1 MHSIMHKYAQQSR
14 VIRCSDHHLQR
25 AARSAQSFVYLVFGH
40 YDLWSSSFRSDQR
53 TSGRFSAG
61 MLPAPA
67 GQTFNVTAWKISW
80 KLTYQRFLH
89 WSLRGTDGSV
99 VLGNRWSVTSK
110 WFQSTHFRI
119 ADKKL
124 QVKRSLNEA
133 FFPVAPIIYL
143 SFKKN
148 KRSQDNKKEKRVST
162 FSSVAFLL
170 CSKSIFFF
178 LMYHRQVWQVRCTC
192 IFTSHSFTPP
202 KTTSAASTSLK
213 PADYQSESW
222 EPRRHIQI

>member
-14 VIRCSDHHLQR
+14 VIRCSNHHLQR

-40 YDLWSSSFRSDQR
+40 YDPWSSSFRSDQR
-53 TSGRFSAG
+53 SSGRFSAG

-124 QVKRSLNEA
+124 QVKWSLNEA

-143 SFKKN
+143 SFKEN
-148 KRSQDNKKEKRVST
+148 KRSTDNKKNGCQP
-162 FSSVAFLL
+162 FLL
-170 CSKSIFFF
+170 LPFYCAPNLSFFF
-178 LMYHRQVWQVRCTC
+178 MYHRQVWQVSCTC

-202 KTTSAASTSLK
+202 KITSAASTYLK

-222 EPRRHIQI
+222 EPRRHI